1 MIEIDGSQGE
11 GGGQIVR
18 SSLSLSAITGKPFR
32 ISNIRAS
39 RKKPGLKNQ
48 HVLAV
53 SALKRICNACVDGDS
68 LGSSSLTFEPNPVC
82 GGTFSFRVGTAGST
96 SLVAQTLIPV
106 LLFADQPSTVVLE
119 GGTHN
124 PMAPTFD
131 FIQRSYLPQLEK
143 FGPIVKAQVHRPGF
157 YPAGGGKIELNITPS
172 SQFAGHNL
180 LERGEEQSKKVV
192 AMVSRLPMDIGRR
205 EVDTILRKS
214 QWRKSCGQVISVEN
228 PRGPGNVVLI
238 EITYENVTA
247 IFTGFG
253 QQGVKAERIAAAVY
267 RDAKKFIKSGA
278 PVEEYLA
285 DQLMLPMGL
294 AASQGHSNRFRT
306 SELSG
311 HSKTHLEILKRFLD
325 IETEVA
331 TDVDDGDTIVKIAP
345 ATSSS

>member
-18 SSLSLSAITGKPFR
+18 SSLTLSAITGKPFR
-32 ISNIRAS
+32 ISNIRAG

-53 SALKRICNACVDGDS
+53 SALQRICNAYAEGDS
-68 LGSSSLTFEPNPVC
+68 LGSSGLTFEPNAVC
-82 GGTFSFRVGTAGST
+82 GGTFNFRVGTAGST

-106 LLFADQPSTVVLE
+106 LLFADAPSTVTLE

-143 FGPIVKAQVHRPGF
+143 FGPSVSAQIHRPGF
-157 YPAGGGKIELNITPS
+157 YPAGGGKIELNITPCR
-172 SQFAGHNL
+172 QFLGHDL
-180 LERGEEQSKKVV
+180 LERGLEQSKKIV
-192 AMVSRLPMDIGRR
+192 ATVSKLPTDIGRR
-205 EVDTILRKS
+205 EIDTILRKS
-214 QWRKSCGQVISVEN
+214 QWRKNCGQVVSVED
-228 PRGPGNVVLI
+228 PRGPGNVVMI
-238 EITYENVTA
+238 EIAYENVTA

-253 QQGVKAERIAAAVY
+253 QQGVKAERIASAVY
-267 RDAKKFIKSGA
+267 RDAKKFIESGV

-294 AASQGHSNRFRT
+294 AASQGHTSSFLS

-311 HSKTHLEILKRFLD
+311 HSKTHLEVLKRFLD
-325 IETEVA
+325 IK
-331 TDVDDGDTIVKIAP
+331 TDVTTGEDGNETVQIAP
-345 ATSSS
+345 DKS